1 MLETESIGPN
11 QGSTGVLGVRLRV
24 ERHAGGDNT
33 FRPGFLITDWPPHAA
48 VTVRTGRGG
57 SRGSNMGGSHLGSH
71 GSSVVKGIFLVPG
84 SECPS
89 IPNVHSPV
97 VQATGHHQEQG
108 RPWH

>member
-57 SRGSNMGGSHLGSH
+57 SRGSNMGGL
-71 GSSVVKGIFLVPG
+71 
-84 SECPS
+84 
-89 IPNVHSPV
+89 
-97 VQATGHHQEQG
+97 TWGHMAAL
-108 RPWH
+108 WSKAYF